1 MDRFTIFDEF
11 LRLLEDDFPEISV
24 LLLSAELDSFEGL
37 FVAQVVVEVFGVD
50 VEEFS
55 EAFSAPEDLGL
66 LALALI
72 NLD

>member
-1 MDRFTIFDEF
+1 M
-11 LRLLEDDFPEISV
+11 